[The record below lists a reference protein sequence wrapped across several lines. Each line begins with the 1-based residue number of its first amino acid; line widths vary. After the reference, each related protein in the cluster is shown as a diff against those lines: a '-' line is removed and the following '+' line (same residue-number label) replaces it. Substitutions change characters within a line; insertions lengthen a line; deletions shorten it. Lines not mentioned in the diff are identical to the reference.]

1 MKQIIHVTYISII
14 VVLSI
19 LLYQN
24 KVKIKELQNTTGNN
38 SDIIYKAIGVSADKQ
53 IKLGEEFIAK
63 VFLTEI
69 NCNDLPTVMATDS
82 FDITNTDI
90 SMYKDTILF
99 DQSTFSHTYRCSPK
113 ELGEHRWGVLMS
125 KIIDGEERFFG
136 FSDTYVVEK

>member
-53 IKLGEEFIAK
+53 IKL
-63 VFLTEI
+63 
-69 NCNDLPTVMATDS
+69 
-82 FDITNTDI
+82 
-90 SMYKDTILF
+90 
-99 DQSTFSHTYRCSPK
+99 
-113 ELGEHRWGVLMS
+113 
-125 KIIDGEERFFG
+125 
-136 FSDTYVVEK
+136 